1 MAADNT
7 APKQRGTPYK
17 PGQSGNPAGR
27 PPGSRNKATLAIEA
41 MLEGEAEAIGRKAIE
56 LAKSGDLTAI
66 RLCLDRLCPPRK
78 DRHVNFELPPMQ
90 KPADAVAATAAIVD
104 AVARGDLTPSE
115 AGELSRV
122 VAAYATTLEAA
133 DFDARLQAGGGEEMN
148 RSLDTRLQ
156 RLEGN
161 RPAGRT
167 RCIWVQGMS
176 DAAINAEIAQRKAA
190 GTLGEFD
197 RPLLVSW
204 MSPNEGAAA

>member
-1 MAADNT
+1 
-7 APKQRGTPYK
+7 
-17 PGQSGNPAGR
+17 
-27 PPGSRNKATLAIEA
+27 

-133 DFDARLQAGGGEEMN
+133 DFDARL
-148 RSLDTRLQ
+148 RK
-156 RLEGN
+156 LE
-161 RPAGRT
+161 A
-167 RCIWVQGMS
+167 V
-176 DAAINAEIAQRKAA
+176 KK
-190 GTLGEFD
+190 
-197 RPLLVSW
+197 
-204 MSPNEGAAA
+204 